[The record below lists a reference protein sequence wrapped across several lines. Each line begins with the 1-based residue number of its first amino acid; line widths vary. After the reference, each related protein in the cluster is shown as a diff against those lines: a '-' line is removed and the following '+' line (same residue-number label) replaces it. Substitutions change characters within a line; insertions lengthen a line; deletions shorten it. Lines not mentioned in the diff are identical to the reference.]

1 MLTFKLFLEQ
11 LMNRDLFAKLINAA
25 ASRTPRPR
33 LYCYYDGVVHEG
45 FIDGAQASPG
55 HGVPHVSVSYRTW
68 SESEGTFIPADL
80 YIYEEDLPLFYFG
93 KDYEGRK
100 ALLCR
105 DKKSLDEEREIYAS
119 KLGDVPEWAP
129 QHAEESYR
137 IGDVT
142 FSARDGLG
150 SVPSNANVWYEGFV
164 ATMTPS
170 TFLQLALDDEGHQEP
185 TSRELEA
192 LVKEGYAVGIP
203 FLSIKFDEE
212 GNELP
217 RITGHEGRGR
227 MRMLRRVLGDIP
239 VPVHFFL
246 RDGLRSRDL
255 TPEMTDEVKL
265 GLFAERSDRLVRRP
279 VVDVWVNG
287 KKV

>member
-1 MLTFKLFLEQ
+1 MTTFKLFLEQ
-11 LMNRDLFAKLINAA
+11 LMNRDLFVKLINAA
-25 ASRTPRPR
+25 ASRTPRTW

-45 FIDGAQASPG
+45 IIDGAQASPG
-55 HGVPHVSVSYRTW
+55 HGVPHVTVSYKTW
-68 SESEGTFIPADL
+68 SPSEGTFIPADL

-93 KDYEGRK
+93 KDYEGHK

-105 DKKSLDEEREIYAS
+105 RDVNEEKEIYAK
-119 KLGDVPEWAP
+119 KLTDAPEWAP
-129 QHAEESYR
+129 ERAEGSYK

-142 FSARDGLG
+142 FSARVGLG
-150 SVPSNANVWYEGFV
+150 SVPSNTNVWYEGFV

-170 TFLQLALDDEGHQEP
+170 TFLQLALDDSGHQEP
-185 TSRELEA
+185 TSQELEK
-192 LVKEGYAVGIP
+192 LVKQGYAVGIP
-203 FLSIKFDEE
+203 FLDIKFDEQ

-217 RITGHEGRGR
+217 RIMGHEGRGR
-227 MRMLRRVLGDIP
+227 MRMLRRMLGDIP
-239 VPVHFFL
+239 VPVHFLL
-246 RDGLRSRDL
+246 RGGLRSRDL

-265 GLFAERSDRLVRRP
+265 GVYAERSDRLVRRP

>member
-1 MLTFKLFLEQ
+1 MTFKLFLEQ
-11 LMNRDLFAKLINAA
+11 LMNRDLFAKLITAA
-25 ASRTPRPR
+25 ASRTPRMW
-33 LYCYYDGVVHEG
+33 LYCDYDGVLHEG
-45 FIDGAQASPG
+45 IIDGAQASPG
-55 HGVPHVSVSYRTW
+55 HGVPHVTVNYRKW
-68 SESEGTFIPADL
+68 SADENTFIPADL

-100 ALLCR
+100 ALLCSS
-105 DKKSLDEEREIYAS
+105 KKSLDEEREIYAK

-142 FSARDGLG
+142 FSASKGLG
-150 SVPSNANVWYEGFV
+150 SVPGNANVWYEGFV

-170 TFLQLALDDEGHQEP
+170 TFLTLATDDQGYQEP
-185 TSRELEA
+185 TSKELEA
-192 LVKEGYAVGIP
+192 LVKEGYALGIP

-227 MRMLRRVLGDIP
+227 MRMLRRVLGDVP

-246 RDGLRSRDL
+246 RGGLRSRHL

-265 GLFAERSDRLVRRP
+265 GVFAEQSNRLVRRP
-279 VVDVWVNG
+279 VVDIWVNG
-287 KKV
+287 KKI